1 MTTHAKRSQTLL
13 KCKDRRLIMSEA
25 IVSGRVKPTCSAMRK
40 VKLLGL
46 LEDYSAILFLLFK
59 PSSEDFFCIKSR
71 PCFVRA
77 TFIIGYCP
85 CSPKDVSM
93 SANGAAIVENI
104 FKNAIL

>member
-59 PSSEDFFCIKSR
+59 PSSEDFFVS
-71 PCFVRA
+71 
-77 TFIIGYCP
+77 
-85 CSPKDVSM
+85 SPDPVLF
-93 SANGAAIVENI
+93 GLLLLLGIVHAAQRM
-104 FKNAIL
+104 

>member
-59 PSSEDFFCIKSR
+59 PSYRKIFFVS
-71 PCFVRA
+71 
-77 TFIIGYCP
+77 
-85 CSPKDVSM
+85 SPDPVLF
-93 SANGAAIVENI
+93 GLLLLLGIVHAAQRM
-104 FKNAIL
+104 